1 MLVGAS
7 IVFSALFLL
16 SPDAFSQRFLNTLP
30 ETSVDD
36 GASGSAGASLDQATG
51 TDPAGDPVRY
61 DYRLAAK
68 DTFYSVMSY
77 FKVPGSEIHTMA
89 KLAKPLYNLS
99 RLRQGTVF
107 RVFTVEDELD
117 RVEYKT
123 NEFDVLVIKKD
134 PGAETGYSVSMTE
147 LPWEVKPTWVS
158 GTIENSLYEAGVK
171 AGADP
176 TTVVGFSD
184 IFAWDVDF
192 ASDIRK
198 GDTFSIVYEVVY
210 VEGRPIKTG
219 NILAAE
225 IMNQDKKYTAVYFE
239 DSEGGSGYYD
249 LNGRSLRR
257 TLLRSPLRYRRI
269 SSYFSRRRYHPIL
282 KKYRP
287 HHGID
292 YAAPVGTPVEAAG
305 SGRVTFAGWKRGY
318 GKFIVVKHKNSY
330 STAYGHLSR
339 IRKGIRRGATVEQG
353 DVIGYVGSTGIST
366 GPHLHY
372 EVRRG
377 KSLINPLRI
386 KPDRNKTIP
395 EADRERFEE
404 VKDEMLR
411 KLSGVDSMV
420 ASATS
425 EDSDSNGDALKRD
438 G

>member
-1 MLVGAS
+1 VAVLVGTA

-16 SPDAFSQRFLNTLP
+16 SPDALSQKFLNTVPVLKADTESSP
-30 ETSVDD
+30 
-36 GASGSAGASLDQATG
+36 GADQAVEAAAPGPQTEPIRH
-51 TDPAGDPVRY
+51 DF
-61 DYRLAAK
+61 RLSS
-68 DTFYSVMSY
+68 DDSFYSVLSL
-77 FKVPGSEIHTMA
+77 FDVPGNEIYKMA
-89 KLAKPLYNLS
+89 KLAKPLYNLG
-99 RLRQGTVF
+99 RLRQGTVL
-107 RVFTVEDELD
+107 RVFTVQNELD

-123 NEFDVLVIKKD
+123 NEFDVLVIRKD
-134 PGAETGYSVSMTE
+134 ASEEGGYSVEISE
-147 LPWEVKPTWVS
+147 LPWEVRPAYAA
-158 GTIENSLYEAGVK
+158 GTIKNSLYEAGIK

-176 TTVVGFSD
+176 TAVVGFSD

-210 VEGRPIKTG
+210 VEGRPLKTG
-219 NILAAE
+219 RILAAE
-225 IMNQDKKYTAVYFE
+225 MTNQGKRYAAIYFE
-239 DSEGGSGYYD
+239 DSEGGTGYYD
-249 LNGRSLRR
+249 SEGKSLRR

-269 SSYFSRRRYHPIL
+269 SSYFSRKRFHPIL
-282 KKYRP
+282 KRYRP

-305 SGRVTFAGWKRGY
+305 SGRVTSAGWKRGY

-339 IRKGIRRGATVEQG
+339 IRKGIKRGATVEQG

-377 KSLINPLRI
+377 KRLINPLRI
-386 KPDRNKTIP
+386 KPERNKTVP
-395 EADRERFEE
+395 EADRARFEE
-404 VKDEMLR
+404 VKAEMLK
-411 KLSGVDSMV
+411 KLAGSDTVV
-420 ASATS
+420 ASLPEKSAEEGGS
-425 EDSDSNGDALKRD
+425 QKD